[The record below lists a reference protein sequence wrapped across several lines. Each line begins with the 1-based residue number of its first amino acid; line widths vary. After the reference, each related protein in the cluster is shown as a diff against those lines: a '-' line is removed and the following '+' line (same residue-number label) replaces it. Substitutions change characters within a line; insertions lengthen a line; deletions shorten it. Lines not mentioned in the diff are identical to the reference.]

1 VVLSFAVGFAVG
13 KRSVSE
19 LGDPVASTLVS
30 QAPGEELVELLAEVE
45 RGAMVNASK
54 QVIYQDVLER
64 RAAAPL
70 PEEAPA
76 AGGMT
81 ASVSAE
87 PQPVEP
93 LGDAVPVAPWG
104 VVVGMYDAP
113 EEVASLVDHLRAG
126 ELPVWVEQVR
136 TSGEPTFRVGV
147 GGFES
152 EAEASSMVEMVTQRL
167 HASSEHTAA
176 PTVVELHPE

>member
-70 PEEAPA
+70 E
-76 AGGMT
+76 
-81 ASVSAE
+81 E